1 MTLNCLNCQSDIMP
15 GSTFDSIWGRNF
27 ETRSDEE
34 TVAAGLEGCT
44 RLQQLDAS
52 DNDLTSLDAISG
64 CRLLLR
70 LAAGHNQLSSMPAS
84 LPTGLLAHLSLQGNQ

>member
-1 MTLNCLNCQSDIMP
+1 MTSVRVNCQTDDVPCSAF
-15 GSTFDSIWGRNF
+15 GSIWTRNS
-27 ETRSDEE
+27 EARSTE

-52 DNDLTSLDAISG
+52 DNDLASLDAISG

-70 LAAGHNQLSSMPAS
+70 LDAGHNRLSSMPAA